1 MRRKILSYVKKI
13 LIILFWLIL
22 SIAVVACIYVFYR
35 SETEI
40 LQYKIINP
48 FYEYVEKMPF
58 WIYLVLYFTAF
69 SLFSVF
75 LFIALSIYFSIQRNR
90 SSKAIDRYSKFFAF
104 VLTNYYLSS
113 IYQDDNFQKNLI
125 KKLKPF
131 VKKQIQLEAL
141 FRVYTKIQETL
152 AMDLS
157 DKFKRLLSNLNL
169 YKKIDDFLFDENFD
183 NRILAMKVLS
193 YLRIHDNEKQIIK
206 YSDNKNFALRTEAY
220 AALIRLMKN
229 DEHLV
234 KFIGNKHQLSVLD
247 MNIIVNAVLKNF
259 KLNIDYKGLLSSEN
273 PRKIMIGLMLTK
285 YRYRINSRN
294 LILILNHIGNAD
306 AMLNKLA
313 WDALMTIVPENEV
326 IEIIID
332 RFENEQ
338 EDVKLLIL
346 KKSHNIENQRFL
358 TFLDKIIKNQPL
370 LVKVEAMKILFEND
384 FDALANYTNSQ
395 NEEIQKAYKET
406 ACVFIN
412 K

>member
-169 YKKIDDFLFDENFD
+169 YKKIDDFLFDEDFD

-273 PRKIMIGLMLTK
+273 PRKIMIGLMLAK
-285 YRYRINSRN
+285 YRYRKNSKN

>member
-104 VLTNYYLSS
+104 VLTNCYLSS
-113 IYQDDNFQKNLI
+113 IYQDDNFQENLI

-169 YKKIDDFLFDENFD
+169 YKKIDDFLFDEDFD

>member
-104 VLTNYYLSS
+104 VLTNCYLSS

-169 YKKIDDFLFDENFD
+169 YKKIDDFLFDEDFD

>member
-125 KKLKPF
+125 KKLNPF

-169 YKKIDDFLFDENFD
+169 YKKIDDFLFDEDFD

-206 YSDNKNFALRTEAY
+206 YSNNKNFALRTEAY

-273 PRKIMIGLMLTK
+273 PRKIMIGLMLAK

>member
-104 VLTNYYLSS
+104 VLTNCYLSS

-169 YKKIDDFLFDENFD
+169 YKKIDDFLFDEDFD

-273 PRKIMIGLMLTK
+273 PRKIMIGLMLAK
-285 YRYRINSRN
+285 YRYRKNSRN

>member
-104 VLTNYYLSS
+104 VLTNCYLSS
-113 IYQDDNFQKNLI
+113 IYQDDNFQENLI

-169 YKKIDDFLFDENFD
+169 YKKIDDFLFDEDFD

-273 PRKIMIGLMLTK
+273 PRKIMIGLMLAK
-285 YRYRINSRN
+285 YRYRKNSRN

>member
-157 DKFKRLLSNLNL
+157 DKFKRLVSNLNL
-169 YKKIDDFLFDENFD
+169 YKKIDDFLFDEDFD

-193 YLRIHDNEKQIIK
+193 YLRIHNNEKQIIK

-273 PRKIMIGLMLTK
+273 PRKIMIGLMLAK
-285 YRYRINSRN
+285 YRYRKNSRN

-358 TFLDKIIKNQPL
+358 TFLDKIIKNKPL

>member
-104 VLTNYYLSS
+104 VLTNCYLSS
-113 IYQDDNFQKNLI
+113 IYQDDNFQENLI

-169 YKKIDDFLFDENFD
+169 YKKIDDFLFDEDFD

-273 PRKIMIGLMLTK
+273 PRKIMIGLMLAK
-285 YRYRINSRN
+285 YRYRKNSKN